1 MGLGGLSGRQAACVP
16 QKDVMALLRKMKEV
30 FLAQPMLLELP
41 APLKIVGDIHG
52 QYKDLLR
59 LFGAAGRGMSII
71 CLGDYVDRGPSGLE
85 AVLLLLCYK
94 AKHRDTFFMLR
105 GNHECAAINR
115 IYGFCDECKRAYGLK
130 IWKQFNDVFNCMPVA
145 AVVDDKIFCVHG
157 GLSPELR
164 TFDQIT
170 SLRRP
175 TDVPD
180 AGMMCDFLWA
190 DPEPHTKGWA
200 ESERGVSYT
209 FGPDV
214 VEKFLK
220 QHDLDLL
227 VRAHQVVE
235 DGYEFFAQRQLV
247 TLFWHRTAAVS
258 STTRGPIMSHRRD
271 AHVQLPHPEPAVA
284 IDTEPGAGPPADGA
298 HGRRR
303 GGPRRPCRRRANA
316 L

>member
-1 MGLGGLSGRQAACVP
+1 M
-16 QKDVMALLRKMKEV
+16 
-30 FLAQPMLLELP
+30 
-41 APLKIVGDIHG
+41 
-52 QYKDLLR
+52 
-59 LFGAAGRGMSII
+59 GRGAGARARS
-71 CLGDYVDRGPSGLE
+71 GGGGVRGGAFSRPGRRGPARDGRAAQ

-94 AKHRDTFFMLR
+94 AKHKDTFFMLR

-164 TFDQIT
+164 TFDQIG

-190 DPEPHTKGWA
+190 DPEPHTTGWA

-214 VEKFLK
+214 VQKFLK

-235 DGYEFFAQRQLV
+235 DGYEFFASRQLV
-247 TLFWHRTAAVS
+247 TLFSAPNYCGEFDNAGTLAAS
-258 STTRGPIMSHRRD
+258 AAPCFG
-271 AHVQLPHPEPAVA
+271 
-284 IDTEPGAGPPADGA
+284 
-298 HGRRR
+298 GRV
-303 GGPRRPCRRRANA
+303 GDPYSY
-316 L
+316 

>member
-1 MGLGGLSGRQAACVP
+1 MSGSTISRFDFDATGLENCEVWSGRP
-16 QKDVMALLRKMKEV
+16 K
-30 FLAQPMLLELP
+30 P
-41 APLKIVGDIHG
+41 A
-52 QYKDLLR
+52 
-59 LFGAAGRGMSII
+59 
-71 CLGDYVDRGPSGLE
+71 VDFHTG
-85 AVLLLLCYK
+85 
-94 AKHRDTFFMLR
+94 

-164 TFDQIT
+164 TFDQIG

-190 DPEPHTKGWA
+190 DPEPHTTGWA

-214 VEKFLK
+214 VQKFLK

-235 DGYEFFAQRQLV
+235 DGYEFFASRQLV
-247 TLFWHRTAAVS
+247 TLFSAPNYCGEFDNAGTLAAS
-258 STTRGPIMSHRRD
+258 AAPCFG
-271 AHVQLPHPEPAVA
+271 
-284 IDTEPGAGPPADGA
+284 
-298 HGRRR
+298 GRV
-303 GGPRRPCRRRANA
+303 GDPYSY
-316 L
+316 